1 MSERLEHPIARVS
14 SDRYLETHKKE
25 VVASRG
31 VVVANH
37 PLASSAGVEMLA
49 HGGNAF
55 DAAVASLFALTV
67 VEPMMVSMFGAGFFV
82 FRDAETGRIET
93 LDNYAVSP
101 RATTDDMYTPVERR
115 EPGQYLFETV
125 GRENMVGRLSV
136 ATPGTLKGWERMI
149 QEHGA
154 LSLSEVMAPAIRLA
168 RRGYRASQYLA
179 RVVKM
184 AKADIE
190 RFPETAETFL
200 PGGKLL
206 EEGHKVVMPEYAETL
221 EMVAKGGS
229 DVLYKGE
236 LGRSVVDDMEEND
249 GILTM
254 EDLKAYEVIE
264 REPVKGT
271 YRDGYEIYSMA
282 PGSSGGVHIIQ
293 MLNMLEQFDV
303 ASMCFGSV
311 EHIHMFA
318 EVLKIAF
325 ADRQEYLGDPSKV
338 EVPIEGIISKE
349 YAKGRAGEIVE
360 VAGVYSPGDPRAY
373 TCDGGDTTHVSAMD
387 SDGNMVA
394 ATQTLFSAFGSKVT
408 VPGTG
413 LLLNNCMGLFDP
425 RPGRANSV
433 AGGKRM
439 LSSMAPTIV
448 TRDGAPYMCIGTPG
462 GTRIFPSVCQALVNV
477 IDFGMTIQ
485 QAVEAPRVWTMGIP
499 GTPEEKLFVEPEFPD
514 EVLEGLNA
522 RGHETTVVPKI
533 AGGMNGVLVDPATG
547 LMHGGAC
554 WRADGTPMG
563 VSGGWAHPKG
573 FVEAPAF

>member
-1 MSERLEHPIARVS
+1 MSERLGHSVARVS

-31 VVVANH
+31 IVVANH

-82 FRDAETGRIET
+82 FRDAKSGRIET

-101 RATTDDMYTPVERR
+101 KAATDDMYTPVERR

-149 QEHGA
+149 EEHGTF
-154 LSLSEVMAPAIRLA
+154 SLSEVMAPAIRLA
-168 RRGYRASQYLA
+168 RRGYRASWYLA
-179 RVVKM
+179 QVVKT

-200 PGGKLL
+200 PGGKPL
-206 EEGHKVVMPEYAETL
+206 EQGHHVVMPEYAETL

-229 DVLYKGE
+229 EALYKGE
-236 LGRSVVDDMEEND
+236 LGRAVVDDMEENG

-254 EDLKAYEVIE
+254 EDLKDYEVIP
-264 REPVKGT
+264 REPVRGT
-271 YRDGYEIYSMA
+271 YRDRYEVYSMA

-293 MLNMLEQFDV
+293 MLNLLERFDV
-303 ASMCFGSV
+303 PSLSFGTV
-311 EHIHMFA
+311 EHVHLFA

-338 EVPIEGIISKE
+338 EVPIEGIVSKE
-349 YAKGRAGEIVE
+349 YAKERVGEIGE
-360 VAGVYSPGDPRAY
+360 VAGVYSPGDPATY
-373 TCDGGDTTHVSAMD
+373 AGDSSDTTHVSAMD

-413 LLLNNCMGLFDP
+413 MLLNNCMGLFDP

-448 TRDGAPYMCIGTPG
+448 IRDGSPYMCIGTPG

-499 GTPEEKLFVEPEFPD
+499 GTPEERLYIEPEFPE
-514 EVLEGLNA
+514 EVLEGLRS
-522 RGHETTVVPKI
+522 RGHEVFVVPKI
-533 AGGMNGVLVDPATG
+533 AGGMNGVLVDPSTG
-547 LMHGGAC
+547 LMHCGAC

>member
-1 MSERLEHPIARVS
+1 MRMAV
-14 SDRYLETHKKE
+14 DDKYLKTLKE
-25 VVASRG
+25 GVVASRG

-37 PLASSAGVEMLA
+37 PLASSAGVETLA

-82 FRDAETGRIET
+82 FRDAKTGRIKT
-93 LDNYAVSP
+93 LDNYAVAP
-101 RATTDDMYTPVERR
+101 KAATDDMYTLVEKR

-136 ATPGTLKGWERMI
+136 ATPGTLKGWEHMVE
-149 QEHGA
+149 EHGT
-154 LSLSEVMAPAIRLA
+154 LSLQAVMAPAIRLA
-168 RRGYRASQYLA
+168 RDGYRASRYLA
-179 RVVKM
+179 QVVKM

-190 RFPETAETFL
+190 SFPETAKTFL
-200 PGGKLL
+200 PGGKPL
-206 EEGHKVVMPEYAETL
+206 EQGHRVVMPEYAETL
-221 EMVAKGGS
+221 EKVSRGGS
-229 DVLYKGE
+229 DVLYRGE
-236 LGRSVVDDMEEND
+236 LGRAVVDDMEENG

-254 EDLKAYEVIE
+254 EDLADYEVIP
-264 REPVKGT
+264 REPVRGT
-271 YRDGYEIYSMA
+271 YRDRYEVYSMA
-282 PGSSGGVHIIQ
+282 PGSSGGTHIVQ
-293 MLNMLEQFDV
+293 MLNMLERFDV
-303 ASMCFGSV
+303 ASLGFGSV
-311 EHIHMFA
+311 GHIHLFT

-325 ADRQEYLGDPSKV
+325 ADRQRYLGDPSMV
-338 EVPIEGIISKE
+338 AVPVDGITSKA
-349 YAKGRAGEIVE
+349 YAGERVGEIGE
-360 VAGVYSPGDPRAY
+360 VAGVYSPGDL
-373 TCDGGDTTHVSAMD
+373 TVIEGDGGDTTHVSAMD

-394 ATQTLFSAFGSKVT
+394 ATQTLFSGFGSKVT
-408 VPGTG
+408 TPGTG
-413 LLLNNCMGLFDP
+413 MLLNNCMGLFDP

-448 TRDGAPYMCIGTPG
+448 TKDGSPYLCIGTPG

-499 GTPEEKLFVEPEFPD
+499 GTPEGRLFVEPEFPE
-514 EVLEGLNA
+514 EVLEGL
-522 RGHETTVVPKI
+522 RSKGHEITVVPKI
-533 AGGMNGVLVDPATG
+533 AGGMNGVLVDPSTG

-554 WRADGTPMG
+554 WRADGAPMG

-573 FVEAPAF
+573 YAGAPPSEGRI